1 MKAYIINMPEA
12 TGRRLH
18 MESLFED
25 LTIFPIFIEAV
36 VGKDLVLPQQ
46 DFNEKR
52 YRMAHGKRPNLS
64 ELGCY
69 FSHLKAI
76 EQFLEDG
83 DDYGLILE
91 DDLTFDASIEFL
103 IQESLKHKDRFD
115 LLRLSGLHNGHPV
128 KIVSLDDKH
137 SLVCN
142 LTRQTGAEAYLLNR
156 HAAKQFLRRLKPMWL
171 PYDHAFD
178 REWALGVK
186 TMAINPMPILQ
197 NITPESQI
205 NATSNY
211 KLPHI
216 KRINVFF
223 FRLCNEVS
231 RIIFRSL
238 QILKLKVSKD
248 ILKQSE
254 KIFIKEL

>member
-12 TGRRLH
+12 TSRRLH
-18 MESLFED
+18 MESLFEN
-25 LTIFPIFIEAV
+25 LAISPIFIEAV
-36 VGKDLVLPQQ
+36 VGKNLVLPQQ
-46 DFNEKR
+46 DFDEKR

-91 DDLTFDASIEFL
+91 DDLTFDASIESL

-137 SLVCN
+137 NLVCN
-142 LTRQTGAEAYLLNR
+142 LTRQTGAGAYLLNR
-156 HAAKQFLRRLKPMWL
+156 YAAKQMLKQLKPMWL

-178 REWALGVK
+178 REWALGLD
-186 TMAINPMPILQ
+186 TMSINPMPILQ

-205 NATSNY
+205 NATNDY
-211 KLPHI
+211 KLPRV
-216 KRINVFF
+216 KRISVFF
-223 FRLCNEVS
+223 FRFYNEISRAVFRTV
-231 RIIFRSL
+231 RII
-238 QILKLKVSKD
+238 KLKVLHS
-248 ILKQSE
+248 
-254 KIFIKEL
+254 